1 MIELHRLDNSALYL
15 NMEIIESIECVP
27 DTVITLSNGNRYVMK
42 ENISEIIQKMMD
54 YKMNMPADNRR
65 VLANNR

>member
-54 YKMNMPADNRR
+54 YKKNMPADNRR

>member
-54 YKMNMPADNRR
+54 YKMNMPADNRI
-65 VLANNR
+65 VLANHK